1 MRGRALVLLVL
12 LAACGRTATDISSLQ
27 PGVDVAQAALRGGS
41 PQTALQVAGH
51 VLETDPGNEAALVVQ
66 GDALTELG
74 RVNEARISYTKALNR
89 NPLSAGAEIGL
100 GRLDLASDPAGS
112 QRRFLDVL
120 NHDPRNVTALNDL
133 GVARDLMGDHAG
145 AQSAYRK
152 ALGINPQDNAAEVN
166 LALSMAMSGSAQDAV
181 QMLRPLAAAPG
192 ASQKVRHD
200 LAAALTMA
208 GNRAEAAQ
216 ILSAD
221 LSPAQVQQ
229 ALNAYAAAGSGG
241 AAALATA
248 SPASEAAIAPSPAAS
263 RRSGAPAD
271 LISAPPASDAATA
284 SAAAP
289 SQRSANPA
297 ISASASPA
305 SEPRA
310 AAPVP
315 VAHRATG
322 IEVQFAA
329 VPTRDGAQEVWH
341 HLQNQIPAMMSGR
354 QPEFIRVENDSQEFW
369 RVRTGGFS
377 NEADALAFCRRAH
390 AAGVACTIGGP

>member
-112 QRRFLDVL
+112 QRRFLDAL

-208 GNRAEAAQ
+208 GDRAEAAQ

-248 SPASEAAIAPSPAAS
+248 SPASEAAIAPP
-263 RRSGAPAD
+263 APATQ
-271 LISAPPASDAATA
+271 L
-284 SAAAP
+284 
-289 SQRSANPA
+289 
-297 ISASASPA
+297 
-305 SEPRA
+305 
-310 AAPVP
+310 
-315 VAHRATG
+315 TG
-322 IEVQFAA
+322 IQVQFAA
-329 VPTRDGAQEVWH
+329 VPTQDAAQSIWRQ
-341 HLQNQIPAMMSGR
+341 LQAKIPTMLSGR
-354 QPEFIRVENDSQEFW
+354 QPAFIRVERNGEVFW
-369 RVRTGGFS
+369 RVRTNGFS
-377 NEADALAFCRRAH
+377 DEAEASAFCHRAQ
-390 AAGVACTIGGP
+390 AAGVACSLGGL